1 MKLNIFDA
9 YNIRVR
15 LCSSIIVLAPIIIT
29 LFLCFEELST
39 LLSSVVLMSVLLALA
54 NCLPIFQRRIYRGK
68 IRVPNYAVQFLAPS
82 DNTLDPVSKRR
93 YYKILAEKEPT
104 FCYLDKTNDSPEF
117 SQYCESAVRYLRE
130 KTRKNTLV
138 QEENI
143 NFGFYR
149 ALFSCKALGALLC
162 ASAAILAGVY
172 SITRFGGIA
181 EIPVSNYVAIV
192 SDLLLFLF
200 WIFGINRATLED
212 TAKQYAKSL
221 LYAID
226 SL

>member
-1 MKLNIFDA
+1 
-9 YNIRVR
+9 
-15 LCSSIIVLAPIIIT
+15 
-29 LFLCFEELST
+29 
-39 LLSSVVLMSVLLALA
+39 MSVLLALA
-54 NCLPIFQRRIYRGK
+54 NCLPILQRRVYRENVH
-68 IRVPNYAVQFLAPS
+68 IPNYAVQFLEPS
-82 DNTLDPVSKRR
+82 DNTLDSISKMR
-93 YYKILAEKEPT
+93 YYKTLAEKEPT
-104 FCYLDKTNDSPEF
+104 LCCLGKPNDSSEF

-149 ALFSCKALGALLC
+149 ALFSCKAMGELLSVC
-162 ASAAILAGVY
+162 AAILAGTY
-172 SITRFGGIA
+172 SVVHFGGVA

-200 WIFGINRATLED
+200 WIVGINRDTLED
-212 TAKQYAKSL
+212 TAKQYAKAL
-221 LYAID
+221 LSAID